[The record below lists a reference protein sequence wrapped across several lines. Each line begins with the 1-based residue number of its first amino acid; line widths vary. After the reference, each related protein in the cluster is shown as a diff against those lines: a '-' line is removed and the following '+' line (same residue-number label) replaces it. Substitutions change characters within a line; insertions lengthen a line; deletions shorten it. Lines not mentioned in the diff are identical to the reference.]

1 MEESAANPAVVF
13 YEVRCVLADPA
24 DRDPYVAWLRDTHV
38 PEVCAAGADSG
49 EVLLAD
55 EAPLEVRVLYTF
67 STREALA
74 TYERDE
80 APRLRAAG
88 LAFLTALGASERV
101 TFTRL
106 RGERLAVARG
116 S

>member
-1 MEESAANPAVVF
+1 MEASAAGPAAVF
-13 YEVRCVLADPA
+13 YEVRCLLTEPA

-38 PEVCAAGADSG
+38 PEVCAAGAASG

-55 EAPLEVRVLYTF
+55 EAPLDVRVLYTF

-88 LAFLTALGASERV
+88 LAFLTALGAAERV

-106 RGERLAVARG
+106 RGERFPVARG
-116 S
+116 A